1 MKSSKSQILINAL
14 PELVWSAITEAKYV
28 KKWQY
33 GSNIFTNWEIGSTIK
48 FQTEWEGKLYE
59 QWGKILEYDPYKTLS
74 YSLFAPRPGL
84 EDIPENYFIMVYEL
98 KKEGMKTLLSII
110 QNDNRNI
117 ETNEA
122 EESNKNDNPIL
133 IALKNIVEK
142 GLD

>member
-1 MKSSKSQILINAL
+1 
-14 PELVWSAITEAKYV
+14 
-28 KKWQY
+28 
-33 GSNIFTNWEIGSTIK
+33 
-48 FQTEWEGKLYE
+48 
-59 QWGKILEYDPYKTLS
+59 
-74 YSLFAPRPGL
+74 
-84 EDIPENYFIMVYEL
+84 MVYEL